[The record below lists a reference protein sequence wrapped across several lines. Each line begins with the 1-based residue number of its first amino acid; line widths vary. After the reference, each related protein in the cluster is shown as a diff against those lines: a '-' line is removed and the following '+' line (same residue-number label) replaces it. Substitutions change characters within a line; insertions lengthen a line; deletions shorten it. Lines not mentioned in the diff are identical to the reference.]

1 MKKIIYGVML
11 FALVSL
17 GKAVSAQAATGD
29 LYNVDVNGANYTG
42 VGILTNAGTPYW
54 TTISSAAGQT
64 NQLMFGV
71 EDLVGGGNP
80 SYRLTY
86 AANSS
91 TAIGAGQGTS
101 SNMAGDPSAQL
112 FDGYMTSTG
121 QGTILLTGLAHLKDF
136 QMVVYSQAESGVSS
150 ALSINGNSV
159 LSNPLS
165 SATALTQGVNYEIIN
180 GLQTNASGT
189 LAFHYQG
196 QMSGFQLQELSTS
209 AVPEPSTIVLMGVGG
224 LLFVALRLRKSHA
237 TSTLVA

>member
-1 MKKIIYGVML
+1 ML

-42 VGILTNAGTPYW
+42 AGVLTNAGTPYW

-64 NQLMFGV
+64 NQLVFGV

-101 SNMAGDPSAQL
+101 SKMSGDPSAQL

-121 QGTILLTGLAHLKDF
+121 EGTILLTGLAHLKDF
-136 QMVVYSQAESGVSS
+136 SLVVYSQAEDGVNA
-150 ALSINGNSV
+150 ALSINGVSATT
-159 LSNPLS
+159 NPLS
-165 SATALTQGVNYEIIN
+165 QATGLSLGVNYQNISNI
-180 GLQTNASGT
+180 QSNASGT

-224 LLFVALRLRKSHA
+224 LLFVALRIRKSHA
-237 TSTLVA
+237 TLVA